1 MEVNLCRDAEA
12 SGSLDPDFTQCVW
25 ELETLETTQR
35 LGQHLAKQLPRGSIL
50 LLQGELGA
58 GKTSLVQGLAL
69 ACGITEAITSPTFAL
84 AQHYPD
90 GNPPLVHLD
99 LYRLDAHGSADELF
113 LQEEE
118 EARARKRARRAIS
131 IYLPIENYHRAWMA
145 QGFDRSDFSSGG
157 SDRFVDE
164 LVAWGSVEKVRRRL
178 ADYREMGVDEV
189 ILIPLNA
196 DSTSGPDVAVLRE
209 LLAE

>member
-1 MEVNLCRDAEA
+1 MNLCRDAEA
-12 SGSLDPDFTQCVW
+12 SGSLEADFTQCAW
-25 ELETLETTQR
+25 ELETLETTQQ

-50 LLQGELGA
+50 LLKGQLGA

-99 LYRLDAHGSADELF
+99 LYRLEAPGSADELF

-118 EARARKRARRAIS
+118 EARALGALMAVEWPERLSLALPEAWRRGLCPVGEGRRAQ
-131 IYLPIENYHRAWMA
+131 LTPPR
-145 QGFDRSDFSSGG
+145 
-157 SDRFVDE
+157 
-164 LVAWGSVEKVRRRL
+164 
-178 ADYREMGVDEV
+178 
-189 ILIPLNA
+189 NA
-196 DSTSGPDVAVLRE
+196 ST
-209 LLAE
+209 

>member
-12 SGSLDPDFTQCVW
+12 SGSLEADFTQCAW
-25 ELETLETTQR
+25 ELETLETTQQ

-50 LLQGELGA
+50 LLKGQLGA

-99 LYRLDAHGSADELF
+99 LYRLDAPGSADELF

-118 EARARKRARRAIS
+118 EARAIGALMAVEWPERLSLALPEAWRLELCHIGEGRRAQ
-131 IYLPIENYHRAWMA
+131 LTPP
-145 QGFDRSDFSSGG
+145 
-157 SDRFVDE
+157 
-164 LVAWGSVEKVRRRL
+164 K
-178 ADYREMGVDEV
+178 
-189 ILIPLNA
+189 NA
-196 DSTSGPDVAVLRE
+196 ST
-209 LLAE
+209 